1 MSTEEPEP
9 ELAAGAGDGAFSLS
23 TAVAGGAATDVVVGL
38 GVRSETTHNNKHLSS
53 NVRCW
58 LSNNWKIIIDT
69 SKTIFLNFNSYIFGG
84 ENKLLIRFAKE
95 FIRVYKY
102 FKQNEDSLIMII
114 SVSTKNNPIS

>member
-23 TAVAGGAATDVVVGL
+23 TAVAGGAATDVVEGL

-58 LSNNWKIIIDT
+58 LSNNWKIITAIKDNFLISILIYLEERTNYWSDLQKNLLKYTNISNKMKIPNNDNKCID
-69 SKTIFLNFNSYIFGG
+69 
-84 ENKLLIRFAKE
+84 
-95 FIRVYKY
+95 
-102 FKQNEDSLIMII
+102 
-114 SVSTKNNPIS
+114 